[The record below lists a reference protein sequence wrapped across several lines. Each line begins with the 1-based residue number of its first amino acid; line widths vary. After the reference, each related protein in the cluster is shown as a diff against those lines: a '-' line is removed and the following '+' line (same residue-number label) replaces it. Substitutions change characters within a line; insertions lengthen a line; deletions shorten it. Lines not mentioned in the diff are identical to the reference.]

1 MKNRGQGRAISN
13 GGVLRRLALLAF
25 AWAGCGASF
34 LQAADLTVAV
44 GETVTLAE
52 SAEYDS
58 VTVGGVLNIPVGLT
72 LKAGALALG
81 PDAGDAAVI
90 NVLGNALLIFGLHL
104 GVLTGTVTIGANG
117 GAGGAEGAVSPWIS
131 GSGVLRVRKGGGLVI
146 LVR

>member
-90 NVLGNALLIFGLHL
+90 NVLGNAVGSLQ
-104 GVLTGTVTIGANG
+104 VTGTVTIGANG